1 MRISAHVVLS
11 GVKPRE
17 FEVAVRIGT
26 RGVWIQTVGGLD
38 RYTCIGDGLPV
49 FVENT
54 AGKSSQPSGKLSVRS
69 RGKCQHGNDTENQK
83 SSSH

>member
-1 MRISAHVVLS
+1 VRISAHVVLS

-38 RYTCIGDGLPV
+38 RYTCIGDGLHPGDYLAP
-49 FVENT
+49 FYSAAQTMPE
-54 AGKSSQPSGKLSVRS
+54 
-69 RGKCQHGNDTENQK
+69 RGRQLFLVIDWPEGQA
-83 SSSH
+83 